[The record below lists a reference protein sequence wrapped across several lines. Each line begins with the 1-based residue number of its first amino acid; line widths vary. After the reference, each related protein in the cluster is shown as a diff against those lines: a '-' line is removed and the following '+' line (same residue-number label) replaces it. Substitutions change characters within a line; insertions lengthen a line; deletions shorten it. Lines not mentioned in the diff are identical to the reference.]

1 MILMAAAPCWSGDVE
16 LEWIGHAAFSVK
28 SQLGAKVVIDPYDS
42 NRWVGYRFPFEAADA
57 DALLITHAHYDHDAS
72 YYFPSA
78 TPVMRRPGEY
88 RLHDIRIQ
96 GFQGRHAGD
105 HAESFG
111 NRNTVWVLETGGVRI
126 LHTGDNQ
133 ALSDDLLHSI
143 GGVDVWLV
151 CVDDKETF
159 QSFQEVRATSERLG
173 VRVLIPMHYE
183 VSGLSPDDFSMGGID
198 RWLAGQPRVRRVG
211 TSLLFL
217 PRDQLPASREVW
229 VLSPHRSVRKWSG
242 RVARAWELSRE
253 GKLEAAHKQA
263 PEILPFAVE
272 WGESLIASGEEARG
286 QEILEQALLNY
297 ARADHEYSMRARLA
311 LARLFHEQGK
321 SGRAAQQYQ
330 FLLDRT
336 ERDDWRAEARSY
348 LLAQ

>member
-1 MILMAAAPCWSGDVE
+1 MRRILLLILMAAAPCWSGDVE

-143 GGVDVWLV
+143 GGVDARIPIPDRLRRRQGDVPV
-151 CVDDKETF
+151 VPGSPCDE
-159 QSFQEVRATSERLG
+159 RATWRARLDPDALRG
-173 VRVLIPMHYE
+173 V
-183 VSGLSPDDFSMGGID
+183 
-198 RWLAGQPRVRRVG
+198 WTLAGRLQHGRDRSVARRAAARKAG
-211 TSLLFL
+211 
-217 PRDQLPASREVW
+217 RDLVALPASG
-229 VLSPHRSVRKWSG
+229 P
-242 RVARAWELSRE
+242 
-253 GKLEAAHKQA
+253 
-263 PEILPFAVE
+263 
-272 WGESLIASGEEARG
+272 IAC
-286 QEILEQALLNY
+286 I
-297 ARADHEYSMRARLA
+297 
-311 LARLFHEQGK
+311 
-321 SGRAAQQYQ
+321 
-330 FLLDRT
+330 T
-336 ERDDWRAEARSY
+336 
-348 LLAQ
+348 